1 MRRPLVRGGR
11 LVAVA
16 AVGVLAALALT
27 GQPASAS
34 GGRTAGAGADRPGPV
49 DSHAGAKTRS
59 AQSRALAAIRQH
71 HNPLLKEVLSEG
83 DDDNADAPT
92 LSALCQDFV
101 NKPNP
106 YHDPAPN
113 VDMIHGDTI
122 VPVGSQQGCS
132 AAQNETTIASNPSNP
147 RNLVAGA
154 NDYRVFNTRE
164 QRNDASGWAYTTF
177 DGGRTWANVVAPHLT
192 FQTGAK
198 APLSFM
204 DSAGDP
210 AIAFGPHNTVYY
222 ANLVFS
228 RATVPP
234 SC

>member
-1 MRRPLVRGGR
+1 
-11 LVAVA
+11 
-16 AVGVLAALALT
+16 
-27 GQPASAS
+27 
-34 GGRTAGAGADRPGPV
+34 
-49 DSHAGAKTRS
+49 
-59 AQSRALAAIRQH
+59 
-71 HNPLLKEVLSEG
+71 
-83 DDDNADAPT
+83 
-92 LSALCQDFV
+92 
-101 NKPNP
+101 
-106 YHDPAPN
+106 
-113 VDMIHGDTI
+113 
-122 VPVGSQQGCS
+122 
-132 AAQNETTIASNPSNP
+132 IASNPSNP

-228 RATVPP
+228 PATVPP
-234 SC
+234 TQQNARSPAVSVS